1 MIGLSRAIG
10 GLLDDSKKFLM
21 ILIPGCFFVFMV
33 LISALTG
40 ANPIESFFLLVG
52 QVLLYLGG
60 LIVFGTPIAM
70 LVAFITMTLNE
81 DNRDDIYE
89 EAAEADENQK
99 Y

>member
-1 MIGLSRAIG
+1 
-10 GLLDDSKKFLM
+10 M
-21 ILIPGCFFVFMV
+21 ILIPGGFIVFMV

-70 LVAFITMTLNE
+70 LVAFVTMSLSE
-81 DNRDDIYE
+81 ESRDDIYD
-89 EAAEADENQK
+89 EAADADEK
-99 Y
+99 RK